1 MGRSVVAIDDAI
13 ARARGP
19 LFLVDLHTTSA
30 AGHPFVL
37 FQAARQAENYTVTE
51 LIRAMDTLL
60 GANVKLVSSGLD
72 EAMVL
77 QQSLVEI
84 VGLAVKR
91 PGH

>member
-1 MGRSVVAIDDAI
+1 
-13 ARARGP
+13 
-19 LFLVDLHTTSA
+19 
-30 AGHPFVL
+30 
-37 FQAARQAENYTVTE
+37 
-51 LIRAMDTLL
+51 MDTLL